1 MRSLLLISF
10 FAVACGENPADLTP
24 DAQVV
29 KPDATPASGE
39 KPDTVA
45 VVDPGNR
52 MDLTGHIHFTGSK
65 VRGSHTCRF
74 DRWSGFLNPGTGSSV
89 DQMALA
95 FDAET
100 KSVFCDWETRPDGY
114 PKLEK
119 HLRAEDFFFTES
131 HPKARFVSTKIQA
144 GEGDLFQ
151 VTGDFTLRGVT
162 NTITFP
168 ATISWK
174 EGSFSAN
181 ARFDINRKDWGVSY
195 PGAADNLIRNEVV
208 LDIALKGG

>member
-10 FAVACGENPADLTP
+10 FAVACGENPADSTP
-24 DAQVV
+24 DAKVV
-29 KPDATPASGE
+29 KSGE
-39 KPDTVA
+39 VPVPADKPETVA
-45 VVDPGNR
+45 VADAGNR
-52 MDLTGHIHFTGSK
+52 MDLTGHIQFTGSK

-74 DRWSGFLNPGTGSSV
+74 DRWSGSLNPGNGSSV
-89 DQMALA
+89 DQMALE

-119 HLRAEDFFFTES
+119 HLRAEDFFFAEK
-131 HPKARFVSTKIQA
+131 HPSARFVSTKIQG
-144 GEGDLFQ
+144 GEGELFQ

-162 NTITFP
+162 NSITFP
-168 ATISWK
+168 ATINWK
-174 EGSFSAN
+174 EGSFSAQ

-195 PGAADNLIRNEVV
+195 AGAADNLIRNEVV
-208 LDIALKGG
+208 LDIALQGG